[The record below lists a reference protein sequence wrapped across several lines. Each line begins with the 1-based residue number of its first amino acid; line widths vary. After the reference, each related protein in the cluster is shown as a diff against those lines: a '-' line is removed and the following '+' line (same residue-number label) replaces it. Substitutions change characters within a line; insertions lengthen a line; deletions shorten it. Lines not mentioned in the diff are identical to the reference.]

1 MRRESDVQN
10 MIDTQG
16 TAVSAL
22 VPILTPHGR
31 VLLATDETDASS
43 LTPDLSHRL
52 QQSFSR
58 GSGYGLMQLGAGE
71 VGIAMPPVFAYWREF
86 GARYVTAVC
95 TLSSTAADPESDT
108 SHANPAIPPP
118 PAEELEA
125 IAAAAPPMTG
135 AEYLTASVLCSL
147 WQEIDAAWHAELIES
162 GLTIRDFLKAKNPAW
177 NLVGRVHFNLAEN
190 RKDTES
196 PFAFLATYTTRL
208 SAQAKAQHVPLGQAL
223 REYAGAANKE
233 RLLSL
238 LLPVQRAA
246 QQCTWLKT
254 MVAEGEIFHPLRW
267 TPAEALQLLSDV
279 PHLEAAGVVLR
290 VPGAWKAGRPPR
302 PKVSASVGSKT
313 PGVLGKDALL
323 DFQMG
328 VTLDGEPL
336 TEDEI
341 SKLLAGS
348 DGLALVRGRWVEI
361 DRDKLSGMLARF
373 RQAETTAAQGGF
385 TFAEA
390 MRMLAGANVGPDD
403 APSADPDW
411 SSIVAGPWLAETL
424 AGLRSPERL
433 AHIEPG
439 STLNTELR
447 PYQKAGVRWLYFLHH
462 LGLGACLA
470 DDMGL
475 GKTIQVLA
483 LLLVLRGQRQPGI
496 QPQTSILVAPASLL
510 ANWADE
516 ITRFAPTLKVRV
528 VHPSSMPAA
537 ELKAIDQQQLAD
549 VDLVITSYG
558 AMLRLPWMTDTRWH
572 LAILDEAQAIKNPD
586 TKQARAT
593 KKLNART
600 RIALTGTPVEN
611 RLTDVWSI
619 FDFINPGLLGSSK
632 EFANFT
638 KRLAERP
645 HQPYAPLRELIRP
658 YILRRLKTDKSVIAD
673 LPEKT
678 ELKAFCRLSQKQAAL
693 YQQAVQGLAAQLEN
707 AEGLTRK
714 GTILAFL
721 MRFKQICNH
730 PSQWLGDG
738 AWHEADSGKFSRL
751 REIAEVI
758 AARQEKVLVFTQFRE
773 TTGPVAGFLGSVFG
787 RPGLVLHGGTPV
799 KNRRQLVRQFQE
811 DERVPFFVLSLKAG
825 GAGLN
830 LTAATHVVHFDRWW
844 NPAVENQ
851 ATDRAFRIG
860 QSKHVMVHKFVCS
873 GTMEEKIDALI
884 ESKQQLSK
892 DVLEGGA
899 EMLLTEMKDDELLK
913 LVALDVHA
921 ALQEE

>member
-1 MRRESDVQN
+1 
-10 MIDTQG
+10 
-16 TAVSAL
+16 
-22 VPILTPHGR
+22 
-31 VLLATDETDASS
+31 
-43 LTPDLSHRL
+43 
-52 QQSFSR
+52 
-58 GSGYGLMQLGAGE
+58 
-71 VGIAMPPVFAYWREF
+71 
-86 GARYVTAVC
+86 
-95 TLSSTAADPESDT
+95 
-108 SHANPAIPPP
+108 
-118 PAEELEA
+118 
-125 IAAAAPPMTG
+125 
-135 AEYLTASVLCSL
+135 
-147 WQEIDAAWHAELIES
+147 
-162 GLTIRDFLKAKNPAW
+162 
-177 NLVGRVHFNLAEN
+177 VHFNLAEN
-190 RKDTES
+190 RKDPEA

-208 SAQAKAQHVPLGQAL
+208 SAHANAQHVPLGQAL
-223 REYAGAANKE
+223 HEYAGAANKE

-238 LLPVQRAA
+238 LLPVQQAA
-246 QQCTWLKT
+246 QQCHWLKT
-254 MVAEGEIFHPLRW
+254 MVEEGEIFHPLRW
-267 TPAEALQLLSDV
+267 TPTEALQLLSDI
-279 PHLEAAGVVLR
+279 PHLEAAGIVLR
-290 VPGAWKAGRPPR
+290 VPSAWKAGRPPR
-302 PKVSASVGSKT
+302 PKISATVGSNT

-328 VTLDGEPL
+328 VTLEGEPL

-348 DGLALVRGRWVEI
+348 EGLALMRGRWVEV
-361 DRDKLSGMLARF
+361 DRGKLSDMLARF
-373 RQAETTAAQGGF
+373 RQAENTAAQGGF

-403 APSADPDW
+403 APSADQDW
-411 SSIVAGPWLAETL
+411 SSITAGPWLAETL
-424 AGLRSPERL
+424 AGLRSPEGL

-439 STLNTELR
+439 SALKTKLR
-447 PYQKAGVRWLYFLHH
+447 PYQKAGVRWLYFLHR

-496 QPQTSILVAPASLL
+496 QPLTSLLVAPASLL

-516 ITRFAPTLKVRV
+516 IKRFAPELEARV
-528 VHPSSMPAA
+528 MHPSTMSGA

-558 AMLRLPWMTDTRWH
+558 AMLRLPWITDTHWH

-586 TKQARAT
+586 TKQTRAT
-593 KKLNART
+593 KQLNART

-632 EFANFT
+632 EFSSFT
-638 KRLAERP
+638 KRLAELP
-645 HQPYAPLRELIRP
+645 HHPYAPLRELIRP

-693 YQQAVQGLAAQLEN
+693 YQQAVQDLAAQLEHT
-707 AEGLTRK
+707 EGITRR

-738 AWHEADSGKFSRL
+738 AWHEADSGKFARL

-773 TTGPVAGFLGSVFG
+773 TTGPVASFLGSVFG

-799 KNRRQLVRQFQE
+799 KNRRQLVRDFQE

>member
-1 MRRESDVQN
+1 MRRESVVQN
-10 MIDTQG
+10 MIDAQG
-16 TAVSAL
+16 TAIRAL
-22 VPILTPHGR
+22 ALILTPHGR
-31 VLLATDETDASS
+31 VLLATDETGASS

-58 GSGYGLMQLGAGE
+58 GGGHGLLQLGAGE
-71 VGIAMPPVFAYWREF
+71 VGIAMPAAFGYWREF
-86 GARYVTAVC
+86 CARYVAAVC
-95 TLSSTAADPESDT
+95 TLSSAAADPESDT
-108 SHANPAIPPP
+108 PTADPAIPPP

-125 IAAAAPPMTG
+125 LAAAAPPMTG
-135 AEYLTASVLCSL
+135 AEYLTASMLRSL

-162 GLTIRDFLKAKNPAW
+162 GLTIRNFLKAKNPSW

-190 RKDTES
+190 RKDTEA

-208 SAQAKAQHVPLGQAL
+208 SAHAKAQHVPLGQAL
-223 REYAGAANKE
+223 REYAGAANKG

-246 QQCTWLKT
+246 QQCPWLKT
-254 MVAEGEIFHPLRW
+254 MVTEGEIFHPLRW

-279 PHLEAAGVVLR
+279 PHLEAAGVMLR
-290 VPGAWKAGRPPR
+290 VPGAWKTGRPPR
-302 PKVSASVGSKT
+302 PKVSATVGNTT
-313 PGVLGKDALL
+313 PGAFGKDALL
-323 DFQMG
+323 DFKMG

-336 TEDEI
+336 TDDEI
-341 SKLLAGS
+341 SKLLASS

-373 RQAETTAAQGGF
+373 RQAENTAAQGGF

-390 MRMLAGANVGPDD
+390 MRMLAGESVEPDD

-424 AGLRSPERL
+424 AGLRSPEGL
-433 AHIEPG
+433 ARIEPG
-439 STLNTELR
+439 SALNAELR
-447 PYQKAGVRWLYFLHH
+447 PYQKAGVRWLYFLHR

-496 QPQTSILVAPASLL
+496 QQLTSILIAPASLL

-516 ITRFAPTLKVRV
+516 ITRFAPTLNARV
-528 VHPSSMPAA
+528 VHPSAMSAV
-537 ELKAIDQQQLAD
+537 ELKAISQQQLAD

-558 AMLRLPWMTDTRWH
+558 SLLRLPWMTDTRWH

-586 TKQARAT
+586 AKQTRAT
-593 KKLNART
+593 KKLNAMT

-645 HQPYAPLRELIRP
+645 HHPYAPLRELIRP

-673 LPEKT
+673 LPDKT
-678 ELKAFCRLSQKQAAL
+678 ELKAFCRLSRKQAAL
-693 YQQAVQGLAAQLEN
+693 YQQAVQELASQLEN
-707 AEGLTRK
+707 AEGITRR
-714 GTILAFL
+714 GAILAFL

-738 AWHEADSGKFSRL
+738 AWHEADSGKFARL
-751 REIAEVI
+751 REIIEVI

-773 TTGPVAGFLGSVFG
+773 ITEPVAGFLGSVFG

-799 KNRRQLVRQFQE
+799 KNRRQLVRDFQE

-825 GAGLN
+825 GTGLN

-884 ESKQQLSK
+884 ESKQQLSN

-899 EMLLTEMKDDELLK
+899 EMLLTEMKDDELLQ

>member
-1 MRRESDVQN
+1 MRHQSVVQS

-16 TAVSAL
+16 TVVSAL
-22 VPILTPHGR
+22 ALILTPHGR
-31 VLLATDETDASS
+31 LLLASDETDASV

-58 GSGYGLMQLGAGE
+58 GSGYGLIQLGAGE
-71 VGIAMPPVFAYWREF
+71 VGIALPPVYRYWREF

-95 TLSSTAADPESDT
+95 TLSGAAADVESDK
-108 SHANPAIPPP
+108 SPANQAIPPP
-118 PAEELEA
+118 STEELET

-147 WQEIDAAWHAELIES
+147 WHEIDAAWQAQLIES
-162 GLTIRDFLKAKNPAW
+162 GLTIRNFLKAKNPAW

-190 RKDTES
+190 RKDPEA

-223 REYAGAANKE
+223 QEYAGAANKE

-238 LLPVQRAA
+238 LLPVQQAA
-246 QQCTWLKT
+246 QQCPWLKT
-254 MVAEGEIFHPLRW
+254 MVAEGEIFHPMRW
-267 TPAEALQLLSDV
+267 TAAEALQLLSDV
-279 PHLEAAGVVLR
+279 PHLETAGVVLR
-290 VPGAWKAGRPPR
+290 VPGAWKTGRPPR
-302 PKVSASVGSKT
+302 PKVSASVGSNT

-323 DFQMG
+323 DFQME

-341 SKLLAGS
+341 STLLAGS
-348 DGLALVRGRWVEI
+348 DGLVLVRGRWVEV
-361 DRDKLSGMLARF
+361 DRGKLNGMLARF
-373 RQAETTAAQGGF
+373 RQAENTAAQGGF
-385 TFAEA
+385 SFAEA
-390 MRMLAGANVGPDD
+390 MRMLAGAQVGPDD

-424 AGLRSPERL
+424 AGLRSPEGL
-433 AHIEPG
+433 ARIEPG
-439 STLNTELR
+439 STLKTELR
-447 PYQKAGVRWLYFLHH
+447 PYQKAGVRWLYLLHR

-483 LLLVLRGQRQPGI
+483 LLLVLRGQRQLGI
-496 QPQTSILVAPASLL
+496 QSQTSLLVAPTSLL

-516 ITRFAPTLKVRV
+516 INRFAPELKALVA
-528 VHPSSMPAA
+528 HPSTMSAA
-537 ELKAIDQQQLAD
+537 ELKAIDQPQLAD

-558 AMLRLPWMTDTRWH
+558 TMLRLPWVADTRWH

-586 TKQARAT
+586 TKQARAV
-593 KKLNART
+593 KKLNTRT

-619 FDFINPGLLGSSK
+619 FDFINPGLLGTSK
-632 EFANFT
+632 EFARFT

-645 HQPYAPLRELIRP
+645 HHPYAPLRELLRP

-673 LPEKT
+673 LPDKT

-693 YQQAVQGLAAQLEN
+693 YQHAVQDLAAQLEH
-707 AEGLTRK
+707 AEGITRR

-730 PSQWLGDG
+730 PSQWLGDE
-738 AWHEADSGKFSRL
+738 AWHEAESGKFSRL

-773 TTGPVAGFLGSVFG
+773 ITEPVAGFLGSVFG

-799 KNRRQLVRQFQE
+799 KNRQQLVRQFQE

-873 GTMEEKIDALI
+873 GTMEEKIDTLI
-884 ESKQQLSK
+884 ESKQQLSN
-892 DVLEGGA
+892 DVLEGGG